1 MAQPF
6 LAFIV
11 SPPRNLQLQ
20 KVAGRWHEQIAKCL
34 KVTKDLIIQLPFEET
49 YILQTTSQPKTYNG
63 NKLAELEKDRVFL
76 LTPSPNTTDNIILSL
91 TYGICTINFF
101 SKVDGITLI
110 ERKALQKLNLTLSLR
125 FRVFEFTLSSDT
137 NLRMCKPNHKLEA
150 YQFEEKG
157 QTMNRKTIREEETR
171 IQEAEKNGQVIS
183 DAVSSSILVC
193 MQKFLQVQG
202 EQQEQ
207 ERKRR
212 IELDKILQN
221 IKQEGEVPLGELF
234 PDTNTQHLRQRRR
247 SEENPITYRTSL
259 HPARLETSSMME
271 SFQPF
276 TSLLPPLLQPLPQ
289 LSSFSEFHSAAG
301 ASSLPP
307 RPLIPPLSMRP
318 RTTEQMSVI
327 SDLSSRFQGE
337 KLGPNLSEGSQ
348 SSSETTQSKTV
359 KNKIK
364 TYLNQLAGSEEYREI
379 NFPSILRQLT
389 VQAEN
394 EEEGEY

>member
-34 KVTKDLIIQLPFEET
+34 KVTKDLIVQLPLEET

-76 LTPSPNTTDNIILSL
+76 LTPSTNTTDNIILSL

-207 ERKRR
+207 ERK
-212 IELDKILQN
+212 
-221 IKQEGEVPLGELF
+221 
-234 PDTNTQHLRQRRR
+234 
-247 SEENPITYRTSL
+247 
-259 HPARLETSSMME
+259 
-271 SFQPF
+271 
-276 TSLLPPLLQPLPQ
+276 
-289 LSSFSEFHSAAG
+289 
-301 ASSLPP
+301 
-307 RPLIPPLSMRP
+307 
-318 RTTEQMSVI
+318 
-327 SDLSSRFQGE
+327 
-337 KLGPNLSEGSQ
+337 
-348 SSSETTQSKTV
+348 
-359 KNKIK
+359 
-364 TYLNQLAGSEEYREI
+364 
-379 NFPSILRQLT
+379 
-389 VQAEN
+389 
-394 EEEGEY
+394 

>member
-1 MAQPF
+1 M
-6 LAFIV
+6 
-11 SPPRNLQLQ
+11 
-20 KVAGRWHEQIAKCL
+20 
-34 KVTKDLIIQLPFEET
+34 
-49 YILQTTSQPKTYNG
+49 
-63 NKLAELEKDRVFL
+63 
-76 LTPSPNTTDNIILSL
+76 
-91 TYGICTINFF
+91 
-101 SKVDGITLI
+101 
-110 ERKALQKLNLTLSLR
+110 
-125 FRVFEFTLSSDT
+125 FEFTLTSDT

-157 QTMNRKTIREEETR
+157 QTLGRKAAREEETKL
-171 IQEAEKNGQVIS
+171 QEAEKNGQVIS

-193 MQKFLQVQG
+193 MQKFLQVQN

-212 IELDKILQN
+212 LELDKILHN
-221 IKQEGEVPLGELF
+221 IKQEGEVPPNELL
-234 PDTNTQHLRQRRR
+234 PLPSSSTHSQHVRNRRR
-247 SEENPITYRTSL
+247 SEENTLAYRTTV
-259 HPARLETSSMME
+259 HPATETISMME
-271 SFQPF
+271 SVQPF

-289 LSSFSEFHSAAG
+289 LNLFSELHSAAG

-337 KLGPNLSEGSQ
+337 KLGQNLSDGSQ
-348 SSSETTQSKTV
+348 SSSEVTQSKAV

-364 TYLNQLAGSEEYREI
+364 TFLNQLSGSEKYKEI
-379 NFPSILRQLT
+379 DFPSILRQLT
-389 VQAEN
+389 TQAEN